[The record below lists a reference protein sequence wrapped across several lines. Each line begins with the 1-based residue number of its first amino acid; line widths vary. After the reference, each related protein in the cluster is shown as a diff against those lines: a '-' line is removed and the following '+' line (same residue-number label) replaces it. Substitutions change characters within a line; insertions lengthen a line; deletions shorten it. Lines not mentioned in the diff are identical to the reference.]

1 MKLDFTS
8 KSCKGKFSMN
18 FFVCCLMI
26 ECSKNGRENYPT
38 ETLEQRSKDA
48 GIKIQ
53 PWIST
58 NWPSNN
64 WAPESI

>member
-1 MKLDFTS
+1 
-8 KSCKGKFSMN
+8 MN

-26 ECSKNGRENYPT
+26 GCSKKKRENYSKKAF
-38 ETLEQRSKDA
+38 EQRSKDA
-48 GIKIQ
+48 GIKMQ

-64 WAPESI
+64 WALQSI

>member
-1 MKLDFTS
+1 
-8 KSCKGKFSMN
+8 MN

-26 ECSKNGRENYPT
+26 ECSKNGRENYPI

-53 PWIST
+53 PWISLQAT
-58 NWPSNN
+58 GLWSPFETPYVATRS
-64 WAPESI
+64 